1 MHIFFTG
8 NTEEAFLDSHP
19 WLDSDCEDYFSV
31 NGGQIKFVAGIF
43 YFKWSFFF
51 FLDPHPLLINILK
64 IKLSS
69 CVF

>member
-51 FLDPHPLLINILK
+51 FFG
-64 IKLSS
+64 SS
-69 CVF
+69 SSTDKYSQD

>member
-31 NGGQIKFVAGIF
+31 NGGEIKFVAGIF
-43 YFKWSFFF
+43 YFKRS
-51 FLDPHPLLINILK
+51 ILFYFG
-64 IKLSS
+64 SS
-69 CVF
+69 SSTDKYSQD

>member
-31 NGGQIKFVAGIF
+31 NGGEIKFVAGIF
-43 YFKWSFFF
+43 LF
-51 FLDPHPLLINILK
+51 
-64 IKLSS
+64 
-69 CVF
+69 